1 MRLNGK
7 YLKVLVII
15 TLIISVFAQP
25 LIIPIYAQS
34 GTQSNGNGIS
44 VSPVKIQRNFKGND
58 KDTLNFTLLNNEDQ
72 DIKLSVTLKSFK
84 LLNNNQ
90 EISFDTTIDE
100 TVLNWIR
107 NFKNSVVLKP
117 KEKTEYKLELNIP
130 GDTKPG
136 GYLFGIFFETQGK
149 FSGDYI
155 KSETI
160 IKQSIGVP
168 VIVNIAGV
176 EGISY
181 GQITLDSY
189 DVSYNIITNSVD
201 FSVVILNNSNQIIT
215 PTGVITIKKVFGT
228 GPEELTSSF
237 NSDGKL
243 VNAFSLR
250 SFTKEVLLNRF
261 TFGRFEAKLDFLY
274 GLENNVYSQTVSI
287 YIIPIGIPVIIL
299 VVILLIIFKLRARKL
314 SSED

>member
-7 YLKVLVII
+7 YLKIFVII
-15 TLIISVFAQP
+15 SLTMGLFAQP
-25 LIIPIYAQS
+25 IIIPVYAQPEN
-34 GTQSNGNGIS
+34 QSNGNGIS
-44 VSPVKIQRNFKGND
+44 VSPVKVQRNFKGND
-58 KDTLNFTLLNNEDQ
+58 KDNLNFTLLNNEDQ

-107 NFKNSVVLKP
+107 NFKNSVILKP

-149 FSGDYI
+149 FSGDSI

-189 DVSYNIITNSVD
+189 DVNYNIITNSVD
-201 FSVVILNNSNQIIT
+201 FFVVILNNSNQIIT
-215 PTGVITIKKVFGT
+215 PTGVITIKKIFGT

-274 GLENNVYSQTVSI
+274 GLENNVYSQTVTI
-287 YIIPIGIPVIIL
+287 WIIPIGIPIIL
-299 VVILLIIFKLRARKL
+299 LIVILLILFKLRARKL